1 MAAVQTTGMYPLI
14 EAALALEPRIRA
26 CADQIEQEG
35 RLPDD
40 LVRALSEAGIFRMLV
55 PKTLGGSEVDP
66 VTYSDVLEI
75 LSRADGSTGWCVMI
89 GTGSSWGTAFL
100 RPETAA
106 EILSD
111 PYVVMAGSFALPS
124 GGRAH
129 AVDGGYRV
137 TGRWPFGSG
146 CQHAAWMVGHSVIY
160 DGESPRLGPS
170 GAPLTRVMV
179 FPRADA
185 TIIPTWDAIGMN
197 GTGSHDYTV
206 SDLFVPDRFTFALD
220 GESAYHDG
228 PLYKGRFFLVA
239 HSSHALGI
247 ARAAIDA
254 YMGLVATK
262 RQSGGAIEG
271 FVRDRPHIQVAIA
284 QAEALVRSARTYLRE
299 TTREVFDEAATTGTI
314 TPVNRA
320 LARLAITSS
329 FESCR
334 RAIDVVYTAG
344 GGSSV
349 YRRSP
354 LQRYFRDIHTASQ
367 HAVVGPGSSEI
378 IGQALLS
385 GGSVDQ
391 NTGRRLF

>member
-1 MAAVQTTGMYPLI
+1 MAIGTAIVHPLI
-14 EAALALEPRIRA
+14 EAALALEPEIRGL
-26 CADQIEQEG
+26 ADQIERDG
-35 RLPDD
+35 GLPLS
-40 LVRALSEAGIFRMLV
+40 LVRALSDSGIFRMLV
-55 PKTLGGSEVDP
+55 PKALGGSEVDP

-75 LSRADGSTGWCVMI
+75 LSRADGSTGWCGMI

-100 RPETAA
+100 RPEAAA

-111 PYVVMAGSFALPS
+111 PYAVMAGSFALPS
-124 GGRAH
+124 GGRAM

-146 CQHAAWMVGHSVIY
+146 CQHATWMVGHSVVY

-170 GAPLTRVMV
+170 EAPVTRVMV
-179 FPRADA
+179 FPQAEA
-185 TIIPTWDAIGMN
+185 TIIPTWDVIGMS
-197 GTGSHDYTV
+197 GTGSHDYAV
-206 SDLFVPDRFTFALD
+206 NDLFVPERFTFALD

-239 HSSHALGI
+239 HSSHAFGI

-254 YMGLVATK
+254 LLDLVSTK
-262 RQSGGAIEG
+262 RQSGGAVG
-271 FVRDRPHIQVAIA
+271 GLVRDRPHIQMAVA
-284 QAEALVRSARTYLRE
+284 QAEALFRGARAYLRE
-299 TTREVFDEAATTGTI
+299 TTREVFEEAATTGTI
-314 TPVNRA
+314 SPESRA

-334 RAIDVVYTAG
+334 QAIDVAYLAA

-354 LQRYFRDIHTASQ
+354 LQRYFRDIHTATQ
-367 HAVVGPGSSEI
+367 HSVVGPGGSEL

-385 GGSVDQ
+385 GGAVDR

>member
-1 MAAVQTTGMYPLI
+1 MAIGSATRHPLV
-14 EAALALEPRIRA
+14 EAALTLEPTIRA
-26 CADQIEQEG
+26 SADQIERDG

-40 LVRALSEAGIFRMLV
+40 LVRTLSENGIFRMLI
-55 PKTLGGSEVDP
+55 PKALGGGEVDP

-75 LSRADGSTGWCVMI
+75 LSRADGSTGWCTMI
-89 GTGSSWGTAFL
+89 ATGSTWGLAFL
-100 RPETAA
+100 PPESAA

-111 PYVVMAGSFALPS
+111 PYAVMAGSFAQPS
-124 GGRAH
+124 GGRAT

-146 CQHAAWMVGHSVIY
+146 CQHATWMVGHSVVY
-160 DGESPRLGPS
+160 DGESPRLGP
-170 GAPLTRVMV
+170 GEAPVLRVMV
-179 FPRADA
+179 FPRADV

-197 GTGSHDYTV
+197 GTGSHDYAV
-206 SDLFVPDRFTFALD
+206 GDLFVPERFTFALD
-220 GESAYHDG
+220 GEAAYHDG

-254 YMGLVATK
+254 LMEVVATK
-262 RQSGGAIEG
+262 RQSGGADG
-271 FVRDRPHIQVAIA
+271 GLVRDRPHIQMAIA
-284 QAEALVRSARTYLRE
+284 QAEALVRGGRAYVRE
-299 TTREVFDEAATTGTI
+299 TTREVFEEAATTGTLS
-314 TPVNRA
+314 PESRA

-334 RAIDVVYTAG
+334 QAVDLVYTAAG
-344 GGSSV
+344 GTSV
-349 YRRSP
+349 YRRSL

-367 HAVVGPGSSEI
+367 HAVVGPGGSEL

-385 GGSVDQ
+385 GGAVDRH
-391 NTGRRLF
+391 TGRRLF

>member
-1 MAAVQTTGMYPLI
+1 MAIGSAAGHPLV
-14 EAALALEPRIRA
+14 EAALALEPTIRA
-26 CADQIEQEG
+26 SAEQVERDG

-55 PKTLGGSEVDP
+55 PESLGGGEVDP

-75 LSRADGSTGWCVMI
+75 LSRADGSTGWVTMI
-89 GTGSSWGTAFL
+89 ATGSSWGMAFL
-100 RPETAA
+100 PPETAA
-106 EILSD
+106 EILRD
-111 PYVVMAGSFALPS
+111 PFAVMAGSFALPS

-146 CQHAAWMVGHSVIY
+146 CQHATWMVGHSVVY
-160 DGESPRLGPS
+160 DGDAPRLGPNE
-170 GAPLTRVMV
+170 APVTRVMV
-179 FPRADA
+179 FPQKDA
-185 TIIPTWDAIGMN
+185 TIIPTWDVIGMN
-197 GTGSHDYTV
+197 GTGSHDYAV
-206 SDLFVPDRFTFALD
+206 GDLFVPERFTFALD
-220 GESAYHDG
+220 GETAYHDG

-254 YMGLVATK
+254 LMELVATK
-262 RQSGGAIEG
+262 RQSGGAVG
-271 FVRDRPHIQVAIA
+271 GMVRDRPHIQMAVA
-284 QAEALVRSARTYLRE
+284 QAEALVRGARAYVRE
-299 TTREVFDEAATTGTI
+299 TTREVFEEATTTGTLA
-314 TPVNRA
+314 PDSRA
-320 LARLAITSS
+320 LVRLSITSS

-334 RAIDVVYTAG
+334 QAVDLMYTAA

-354 LQRYFRDIHTASQ
+354 LQRFFRDMHTATQ
-367 HAVVGPGSSEI
+367 HSVVGPGGNEL

-385 GGSVDQ
+385 GGAVDRH
-391 NTGRRLF
+391 TGRRLF

>member
-1 MAAVQTTGMYPLI
+1 MAIGAAAGHPLV
-14 EAALALEPRIRA
+14 EAALALEPSIRA
-26 CADQIEQEG
+26 SAEQIEREG

-40 LVRALSEAGIFRMLV
+40 LVRALSETGIFRMLV
-55 PKTLGGSEVDP
+55 PKALGGGEVDP

-75 LSRADGSTGWCVMI
+75 LSRADGSTGWCGMI
-89 GTGSSWGTAFL
+89 GTGSAWGTAFL
-100 RPETAA
+100 PPESAA

-111 PYVVMAGSFALPS
+111 PSVVMAGSFALPS
-124 GGRAH
+124 GGRAT

-146 CQHAAWMVGHSVIY
+146 CQHATWMVGHSVIY

-170 GAPLTRVMV
+170 ETPVTRVMV
-179 FPRADA
+179 FPRTDV

-197 GTGSHDYTV
+197 GTGSHDYAV
-206 SDLFVPDRFTFALD
+206 SDLFVPERFTFALD
-220 GESAYHDG
+220 GETAFHDG

-247 ARAAIDA
+247 ARAAIDSLLE
-254 YMGLVATK
+254 LVATK
-262 RQSGGAIEG
+262 RQSGGAVG
-271 FVRDRPHIQVAIA
+271 GLVRERPHIQMAVA
-284 QAEALVRSARTYLRE
+284 QAEALVRGGRAYVRE
-299 TTREVFDEAATTGTI
+299 TTREVFDEATTTGTI
-314 TPVNRA
+314 APKSRA

-334 RAIDVVYTAG
+334 QAVDLMYTAA

-354 LQRYFRDIHTASQ
+354 LQRYFRDIHTATQ
-367 HAVVGPGSSEI
+367 HSVVGPGGSEL

-385 GGSVDQ
+385 GSSVDR